1 MATEEEIRAEGRVG
15 KEQEVLLYNIALRQD
30 ELGREPT
37 NVLWD
42 KIKDDPM
49 YTELFDRELLTY
61 QVYDHGGE
69 GVPKVASL
77 IVTLKGMRADRSLLA
92 LTDSLR
98 FYSSNANVATVSKDG
113 KVKAVRKGSCTI
125 YALANNG
132 VRASMNVTVK

>member
-1 MATEEEIRAEGRVG
+1 MATEEESRAEGRVG

-61 QVYDHGGE
+61 QLYDHGRP
-69 GVPKVASL
+69 GVPVVASL
-77 IVTLKGMRADRSLLA
+77 IVTLKGMR
-92 LTDSLR
+92 
-98 FYSSNANVATVSKDG
+98 Y
-113 KVKAVRKGSCTI
+113 CII
-125 YALANNG
+125 YGNEIEPMRPYDTAGRRRN
-132 VRASMNVTVK
+132 

>member
-1 MATEEEIRAEGRVG
+1 MANEEEIRAEGRVG

-61 QVYDHGGE
+61 QLYDHGRP
-69 GVPKVASL
+69 GVPVVASL
-77 IVTLKGMRADRSLLA
+77 IVTLKGMRYCIIYGNEIEPMRPYDTAGRRRS
-92 LTDSLR
+92 
-98 FYSSNANVATVSKDG
+98 
-113 KVKAVRKGSCTI
+113 
-125 YALANNG
+125 
-132 VRASMNVTVK
+132 

>member
-61 QVYDHGGE
+61 QLYDHGRP
-69 GVPKVASL
+69 GVPVVASL
-77 IVTLKGMRADRSLLA
+77 IVTLKGMR
-92 LTDSLR
+92 
-98 FYSSNANVATVSKDG
+98 Y
-113 KVKAVRKGSCTI
+113 CII
-125 YALANNG
+125 YGNEIEPMRPYDTAGRRRN
-132 VRASMNVTVK
+132 